1 MLYLVIAM
9 TGFLI
14 AIQAGCNATLEK
26 FLQNPVLSA
35 FLSFCAGTAA
45 LLLAFAIYAAITRTP
60 MPRAAQWTAVPWWG
74 WVGGALGAIYI
85 LCMVLTA
92 EKVGSGIFVGLT
104 VTATIVAS
112 LVMDHYALLGFK
124 QHTAG
129 FKQHTA
135 GPGRIIGG
143 ALMVAGML
151 LIGKF

>member
-1 MLYLVIAM
+1 MLYIVIAM
-9 TGFLI
+9 SGFLI

-26 FLQNPVLSA
+26 SLQNPVLSA

-45 LLLAFAIYAAITRTP
+45 LLLAFGIHAAITRTP
-60 MPRAAQWTAVPWWG
+60 MPRAAQWSSVPWWG

-112 LVMDHYALLGFK
+112 LAMDHYGLL
-124 QHTAG
+124 G

-135 GPGRIIGG
+135 GPGRILGG
-143 ALMVAGML
+143 ALMIAGML

>member
-1 MLYLVIAM
+1 MLYLVIAIA
-9 TGFLI
+9 GFLI

-26 FLQNPVLSA
+26 SLQNPVLSA
-35 FLSFCAGTAA
+35 FLSFCAGTALLFFA
-45 LLLAFAIYAAITRTP
+45 LAIYAAVTGGR
-60 MPRAAQWTAVPWWG
+60 MPRAAQWVAVPWWG
-74 WVGGALGAIYI
+74 WLGGTLGALYI

-92 EKVGSGIFVGLT
+92 QKVGSGVFIGLT

-112 LVMDHYALLGFK
+112 LIMDHFGLL
-124 QHTAG
+124 G

>member
-1 MLYLVIAM
+1 MLYIVIAM

-26 FLQNPVLSA
+26 YLQNPILSA

-45 LLLAFAIYAAITRTP
+45 LLLAFAIYAATTRTP
-60 MPRAAQWTAVPWWG
+60 MPRAAQWSSVPWWG
-74 WVGGALGAIYI
+74 WTGGALGAVYI

-92 EKVGSGIFVGLT
+92 EKVGSGIFIGLT
-104 VTATIVAS
+104 VNATIVTS
-112 LVMDHYALLGFK
+112 LVMDHFGLL
-124 QHTAG
+124 G

-135 GPGRIIGG
+135 GPGRILGG
-143 ALMVAGML
+143 GLMIAGML

>member
-1 MLYLVIAM
+1 MLYIVIAM

-26 FLQNPVLSA
+26 SLQNPVLSA

-45 LLLAFAIYAAITRTP
+45 LLLAYAVYAAITRTP
-60 MPRAAQWTAVPWWG
+60 MPRAAQWSSVPWWG
-74 WVGGALGAIYI
+74 WVGGALGAVYI

-92 EKVGSGIFVGLT
+92 ERVGSGIFVGLT

-112 LVMDHYALLGFK
+112 LVMDHYGLL
-124 QHTAG
+124 G

-135 GPGRIIGG
+135 GPGRILGV
-143 ALMVAGML
+143 LMVAGML

>member
-1 MLYLVIAM
+1 MLYVVIAF

-26 FLQNPVLSA
+26 SLQNPVLSA
-35 FLSFCAGTAA
+35 FLSFCAGTFA
-45 LLLAFAIYAAITRTP
+45 LLFALAINAAVTGKA

-74 WVGGALGAIYI
+74 WLGGALGAVYI

-92 EKVGSGIFVGLT
+92 QKVGSGVFIGLT

-112 LVMDHYALLGFK
+112 LVMDHYALLGF
-124 QHTAG
+124 QR
-129 FKQHTA
+129 HTA

-143 ALMVAGML
+143 ALMIAGML

>member
-9 TGFLI
+9 SGLLI

-26 FLQNPVLSA
+26 SLHNPVLSA

-45 LLLAFAIYAAITRTP
+45 LLVAFAIYAAITRMP
-60 MPRAAQWTAVPWWG
+60 MPRAAQWSSVPWWG
-74 WVGGALGAIYI
+74 WVGGALGAAYI

-92 EKVGSGIFVGLT
+92 QKVGSGVFIGIT

-112 LVMDHYALLGFK
+112 LVMDHYGLLGFR

-129 FKQHTA
+129 A
-135 GPGRIIGG
+135 GRIIGG

>member
-1 MLYLVIAM
+1 MLYITIAM

-26 FLQNPVLSA
+26 SLQNPVLSA

-45 LLLAFAIYAAITRTP
+45 LLLAFAIYAATTRTP
-60 MPRAAQWTAVPWWG
+60 MPRAAQWSSVPWWG
-74 WVGGALGAIYI
+74 WVGGALGAVYI

-92 EKVGSGIFVGLT
+92 EKVGSGLFVGLT
-104 VTATIVAS
+104 VTATIVGS
-112 LVMDHYALLGFK
+112 LVMDHYGLLGFR

-129 FKQHTA
+129 L
-135 GPGRIIGG
+135 GRLIGG
-143 ALMVAGML
+143 ALMIAGML

>member
-1 MLYLVIAM
+1 MLYIVIAM

-26 FLQNPVLSA
+26 SLQNPVLSA

-60 MPRAAQWTAVPWWG
+60 MPRAAQWSSVPWWG

-112 LVMDHYALLGFK
+112 LVMDHYGLLGFK
-124 QHTAG
+124 QHPAS
-129 FKQHTA
+129 
-135 GPGRIIGG
+135 PGRILGG

>member
-1 MLYLVIAM
+1 MLYIVIAM

-26 FLQNPVLSA
+26 SLQNPVLSA

-45 LLLAFAIYAAITRTP
+45 LLLAFAIYAAVTRTP
-60 MPRAAQWTAVPWWG
+60 MPRAAQWSSVPWWG

-112 LVMDHYALLGFK
+112 LVMDHYGLLGFK
-124 QHTAG
+124 QHTAS
-129 FKQHTA
+129 
-135 GPGRIIGG
+135 PGRILGG

>member
-1 MLYLVIAM
+1 MLYIVIAM

-26 FLQNPVLSA
+26 SLQNPVLSA
-35 FLSFCAGTAA
+35 FLSFCACTASLHIA
-45 LLLAFAIYAAITRTP
+45 YAVYSAITRTP
-60 MPRAAQWTAVPWWG
+60 MPRAAQWSSVPWWG
-74 WVGGALGAIYI
+74 WVGGALGAVYI

-92 EKVGSGIFVGLT
+92 ERVGSGIFVGLT

-112 LVMDHYALLGFK
+112 LVMDHYGLL
-124 QHTAG
+124 G

-135 GPGRIIGG
+135 GPGRILGG
-143 ALMVAGML
+143 VLMVAGML